1 MLRKSNPASNKYL
14 NFIFEKPIPNIR
26 LFTQKFMGG
35 FKVELKNNF
44 I

>member
-1 MLRKSNPASNKYL
+1 MLRKSNPAVNKYL

-26 LFTQKFMGG
+26 LYKQKFKAGV
-35 FKVELKNNF
+35 KVELKNNF